1 MHTSRL
7 PGLAVALLLLAPL
20 TPAPAQSVA
29 DTSPFRALPLP
40 SPTRVRSASGAPGPD
55 YWQQRADYT
64 LRATLDTATNVLSGV
79 GTIHYVNRSPDT
91 LPFVWVQ
98 LDQNLF
104 APGSITAV
112 LNQPPL
118 HFEGGAVFDF
128 TGKGFVGGVTVERFA
143 TGGRELERRVTGP
156 MMRVELPA
164 PLAPGASIDFEMAW
178 RFPIPPYGAGRMGRV
193 GTRLYEI
200 AQWYPRLAV
209 YDDVHGWN
217 TLPYIGAG
225 EFYLEYGDFDV
236 SLTVPTGFLVAATGV
251 LANAPAVLSE
261 AQRARLERARD
272 ADERVAIVTRAEA
285 EANGARPLRGTRTWR
300 YTATNVRDF
309 AWAASPDYRWDASGW
324 DGILIQ
330 TFYRP
335 AATPWEEAN
344 RMGRFTIRFFSERWG
359 RYPYPH
365 ATAVEGPVE
374 GMEYPMLTFV
384 PSYDK
389 REDLYW
395 VLMHELGHEWF
406 PMLVGSDE
414 RRYPWMDEGF
424 NSFIDYDAAEAYFRG
439 TAYGDTVRRELLHL
453 YRGAAL
459 PGREQPLITR
469 PVESRDL
476 SWTAYKKPALMLTI
490 LRDAVLGPEA
500 FERALREYV
509 RRWSS
514 RHPQPAD
521 FFRTMTNV
529 TGRDLD
535 WFWRQWVYTTARL
548 DQAVDSV
555 QAVAPDSTYVFLS
568 SRGQMTLPATL
579 ELTYADGSRDRHSY
593 PVEMWN
599 LGPQFVARI
608 ATARR
613 VTAVRLDPDGV
624 YPDVNRANDRWP
636 ATAPSPP

>member
-1 MHTSRL
+1 MRAHRVPVVAL
-7 PGLAVALLLLAPL
+7 GLIAVA
-20 TPAPAQSVA
+20 PAAFAAAQSVA
-29 DTSPFRALPLP
+29 DSSPFRALALP
-40 SPTRVRSASGAPGPD
+40 SPDRVRGASGAPGPD

-64 LRATLDTATNVLSGV
+64 LRASLDTAASVLRGT

-91 LPFVWVQ
+91 LRFVWVQ

-104 APGSITAV
+104 APGSITAA

-128 TGKGFVGGVTVERFA
+128 TGKGFVGGVTVERFEA
-143 TGGRELERRVTGP
+143 AGRDLERTVVGP
-156 MMRVELPA
+156 MMRVELPS
-164 PLAPGASIDFEMAW
+164 PLAPDASIDFEMAW
-178 RFPIPPYGAGRMGRV
+178 HFPIPPYGAGRMGRV

-236 SLTVPTGFLVAATGV
+236 SLTVPAGFLVAATGT
-251 LANAPAVLSE
+251 LANASDVLTAE
-261 AQRARLERARD
+261 QRARLERARQ
-272 ADERVAIVTRAEA
+272 ATERVEVVTRSEA
-285 EANGARPLRGTRTWR
+285 EANGRHGRPGERTWR
-300 YTATNVRDF
+300 FAATNVRDF

-324 DGILIQ
+324 EGVLIQ

-365 ATAVEGPVE
+365 ATTVEGPVE

-395 VLMHELGHEWF
+395 VLMHEFGHEWF

-453 YRGAAL
+453 YRSAAV

-490 LRDAVLGPEA
+490 LRDAVLGAEL
-500 FERALREYV
+500 FDRGLREYV

-521 FFRTMTNV
+521 FFRTMANV

-555 QAVAPDSTYVFLS
+555 RPVGRDSTYIFLS
-568 SRGQMTLPATL
+568 NRSQMTLPVTI
-579 ELTYADGSRDRHSY
+579 ELTYADGTRDRHVY

-599 LGPQFVARI
+599 LGPHFVARV
-608 ATARR
+608 ATNRH
-613 VTAVRLDPDGV
+613 VTAIRLDPDGI
-624 YPDVNRANDRWP
+624 YPDGDRANDRWP